1 MNLIPPVYAAVT
13 NPVLPLSFVSTTDPC
28 GATNTIIQTIFSLF
42 FLVAVLYFFYF
53 IFLAG
58 FHWIDSEGDPKKIEA
73 AKNQFVYGLVGLTII
88 FSVFAILKIVGVIF
102 GITGLGTLTLT
113 WPSLGSGCGGGG
125 SIQLPGGSVHPGGL
139 TPN

>member
-28 GATNTIIQTIFSLF
+28 GATNTIIQT
-42 FLVAVLYFFYF
+42 
-53 IFLAG
+53 
-58 FHWIDSEGDPKKIEA
+58 IDSEGDPKKIEA

-102 GITGLGTLTLT
+102 GITGLDTLTLT